1 MENRWSSG
9 FWMAAGAA
17 FGAACM
23 YLFDPSRGK
32 TRRARIEEK
41 ARRAARR
48 GGYEMTRRA
57 EDVLNRAKGAVA
69 EARAGLAG
77 AGCADDELIADRVR
91 SRMGHVTEH
100 AEHIQTQVNRG
111 VVSLRGTVSRAEK
124 HRLVEEA
131 RAVPGVKRVQ
141 DLLVSRAS

>member
-9 FWMAAGAA
+9 LWLAAGAA
-17 FGAACM
+17 VGAAAM
-23 YLFDPSRGK
+23 YLFDPIRGK
-32 TRRARIEEK
+32 ARRARIQEK
-41 ARRAARR
+41 AASAVRR
-48 GGYEMTRRA
+48 GGYEMTGRA

-69 EARAGLAG
+69 KARASLARAGG
-77 AGCADDELIADRVR
+77 DDELIADRVR

-100 AEHIQTQVNRG
+100 ADHIETQVVRG
-111 VVSLRGTVSRAEK
+111 VVSLRGTVSRAER

-131 RAVPGVKRVQ
+131 RGVPGVKRVQ